1 MQGDNGLNNPLD
13 VDDLL
18 SVHAVYRT
26 LTSDDKWFD
35 VLPKS
40 PSWIRW
46 NYLDEHDNSAVG
58 AIQFQEI
65 PLISIHREAFKWND
79 PIILE
84 GVMRHEL
91 LHLVLGSEEGHGAI
105 FTSAEGS

>member
-26 LTSDDKWFD
+26 TTRNDDKWFD

-46 NYLDEHDNSAVG
+46 NYLDEHDNSG
-58 AIQFQEI
+58 
-65 PLISIHREAFKWND
+65 
-79 PIILE
+79 
-84 GVMRHEL
+84 
-91 LHLVLGSEEGHGAI
+91 
-105 FTSAEGS
+105 